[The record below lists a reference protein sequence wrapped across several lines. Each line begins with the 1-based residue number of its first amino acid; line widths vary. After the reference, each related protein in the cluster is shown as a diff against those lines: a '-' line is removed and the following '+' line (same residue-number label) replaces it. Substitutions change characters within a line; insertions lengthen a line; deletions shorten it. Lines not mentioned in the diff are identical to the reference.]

1 MLATLSSDY
10 LNDAQRNEVRA
21 MGFGSL
27 LGIPKGNLNHD
38 LILALA
44 NAYNPS
50 KFHLLTP
57 IGKVDVTWE
66 SVAAVFGMPAFGE
79 PFKSS
84 KEVTK
89 EHESML
95 LEFKNKSPNALK
107 QIICIVDGL
116 IDGANNYK
124 KGLVSSLNG
133 CIYVLQGLVK
143 SKVEQPV
150 LKRPVRPKKR
160 IVKEATKVEKEQSE
174 KKKVVDSP
182 KKGKKELREE
192 EKTTAELRQEDYAKS
207 KKEKKQEG
215 GANTSSND
223 YMERSAKKKEKKQEG
238 GANTNSNDYMERSA
252 KVKSVKENVAAL
264 EMEMKKLKAMV
275 AVVEVD
281 LEMARNELVKVEEGF
296 EKRDLDGELG
306 Y

>member
-1 MLATLSSDY
+1 MEWRKCYVDTRCAPNLLATLSSDY

-44 NAYNPS
+44 NAYDPS
-50 KFHLLTP
+50 KYHLHTP

-66 SVAAVFGMPAFGE
+66 SVAAVFGMPAYGD
-79 PFKSS
+79 PF

-89 EHESML
+89 EHKSML
-95 LEFKNKSPNALK
+95 LEFKKKSPNALK

-116 IDGANNYK
+116 IDGANKYK

-143 SKVEQPV
+143 SKEEQPV

-160 IVKEATKVEKEQSE
+160 VVKEATKAEKEQSE

-192 EKTTAELRQEDYAKS
+192 EKTTEELRQEDSTKS

-215 GANTSSND
+215 AANTSSND
-223 YMERSAKKKEKKQEG
+223 YMERS
-238 GANTNSNDYMERSA
+238 T
-252 KVKSVKENVAAL
+252 KVKNVKENVVAL
-264 EMEMKKLKAMV
+264 EMQMKKLKAMV
-275 AVVEVD
+275 ATVEVD

-296 EKRDLDGELG
+296 EERDLDGELG
-306 Y
+306 YGP